1 MYKQIAD
8 YGLIGDMHSVAL
20 VSNEGSIDYCTMPYI
35 HSPTVFASLLDDKK
49 GGRFS
54 IRPRMN
60 FSHHQKYLTDT
71 NILSTEFRTSTG
83 SAELVDFMPVQT
95 NKLYRKEHMIQ
106 RCLESIS
113 GRIDFILELSPRPQY
128 ARIIPKIRKNISSFQ
143 FSAGSEIYTL
153 FFDIKRW
160 EIKQMNQGTLIIA
173 FSLNKGEKANF
184 SFIYGQGKKE
194 EKFSCSVLETEQ
206 FWKDWLTTCL
216 GERTALWEDYNPM
229 ITRSL
234 LVLKLLTFQPTG
246 AISAAATTSL
256 PESLGGERNW
266 DYRFTWIR
274 DASFTLKAMFSLGH
288 LSEADSFIHWLHG
301 IYQKYGS
308 DILQIMYS
316 LEGEADLKE
325 EVLTHLKGYK
335 NSRPV
340 RVGNGAYLQKQWDIY
355 GEVMDS
361 ALRLSGYAGKI
372 DEKLWP
378 FFVSI
383 CNLACKNWFKA
394 DEGIWEVRNGPFH
407 FVYSK
412 VMCWVALDRGM
423 NIARRYGLEAPL
435 TQWKKVADDIK
446 REVLEKG
453 YNDNINSFTQ
463 YYGSDELD
471 ASLLLLPLMKF
482 LPVDDWRI
490 QSTIGKIK
498 ENLIKDGF
506 LRRYKSQD
514 GLKGEEGSFL
524 ICNFWLI
531 ECLVLL
537 GKVDEAKQMLNQTIK
552 AANHLG
558 LFSEEYN
565 TENGQMLGN
574 FPQAFSHI
582 GYINAA
588 VSILNAE
595 RKRVKEEKNAP
606 SLSTKMR
613 KLIPTRVFLNQKH
626 VNYTE
631 TSAEISARLKILLNT
646 LQGAFFN
653 IEEGKVNYQGMKR
666 SKSFREYLELT
677 KMLNNFSPSI
687 LKDDEEK
694 KAFWTNIYNILIIH
708 GVIELEVQRSVME
721 IVNFFRRIGYFIG
734 GLFFSPDDIEH
745 GILRSNK
752 SHPLLPWKQFSRHD
766 QRNQLIIR
774 KFDPRIHFSLVCAA
788 SSCPPVE
795 FYDAE
800 KINKQLDISARSFLN
815 RRGIIL
821 DREKKILYLSKIF
834 QWYSGDFGSNWS
846 ERLIYIA
853 SFIKNEKRSY
863 ILNHLNELKIQFL
876 PYQWNLNE
884 TLK

>member
-8 YGLIGDMHSVAL
+8 YGLIGDMHAVAL
-20 VSNEGSIDYCTMPYI
+20 VSHEGSIDYCTMPHI
-35 HSPTVFASLLDDKK
+35 HSPTVFASLLDDEK
-49 GGRFS
+49 GGNFT
-54 IRPRMN
+54 IRPGEK

-71 NILSTEFRTSTG
+71 NILSTEFKTSTG
-83 SAELVDFMPVQT
+83 IAELLDFMPIQT
-95 NKLYRKEHMIQ
+95 NKFYQKEHMIQ

-113 GRIDFILELSPRPQY
+113 GRIDFVLELSPRPQY
-128 ARIIPKIRKNISSFQ
+128 ARIIPKISKNESSFQ
-143 FSAGSEIYTL
+143 FSTGPETFTL

-160 EIKQMNQGTLIIA
+160 EIKQMDQGTLIIT
-173 FSLNKGEKANF
+173 FSLNKGEKAHFNF
-184 SFIYGQGKKE
+184 MYGLKKKE
-194 EKFSCSVLETEQ
+194 KKFFCAVSETGQ

-216 GERTALWEDYNPM
+216 GERTALWEDYHSM

-256 PESLGGERNW
+256 PECLGGERNW

-274 DASFTLKAMFSLGH
+274 DASFTLKAMFNLGH

-301 IYQKYGS
+301 IYQKHGS

-325 EVLTHLKGYK
+325 KVLTHLKGYK

-340 RVGNGAYLQKQWDIY
+340 RVGNGAYRQKQWDIY

-361 ALRLSGYAGKI
+361 ALRLSDYAGKI

-378 FFVSI
+378 FFVNI
-383 CNLACKNWFKA
+383 CQLACKNWFKA

-423 NIARRYGLEAPL
+423 TIARRYGFDAPL
-435 TQWKKVADDIK
+435 KQWKKSADDIK
-446 REVLEKG
+446 REILEKG
-453 YNDNINSFTQ
+453 YSHHSNSFTQ
-463 YYGSDELD
+463 CFGSNELD

-482 LPVDDWRI
+482 LPVDDWRV
-490 QSTIGKIK
+490 QSTIREIRK
-498 ENLIKDGF
+498 NLMQGGF
-506 LRRYKSQD
+506 LKRYKIQD

-537 GKVDEAKQMLNQTIK
+537 GQVDEAKEIFNQTSK

-558 LFSEEYN
+558 LFSEEYDA
-565 TENGQMLGN
+565 GDGKMLGN

-588 VSILNAE
+588 VSILHAE
-595 RKRVKEEKNAP
+595 RKKVKEEKDTP
-606 SLSTKMR
+606 SFAVKMR

-626 VNYTE
+626 ADFTE
-631 TSAEISARLKILLNT
+631 TSAEISTQLKILLNT
-646 LQGAFFN
+646 LQGAFFDT
-653 IEEGKVNYQGMKR
+653 EEGKVNYQGMKR
-666 SKSFREYLELT
+666 SISFRSYLELT
-677 KMLNNFSPSI
+677 KKLNNFNPFI
-687 LKDDEEK
+687 LKNDDQK
-694 KAFWTNIYNILIIH
+694 KAFWINIYNILIIH

-721 IVNFFRRIGYFIG
+721 IVDFFRRIGYFIG

-745 GILRSNK
+745 GILRSNH
-752 SHPLLPWKQFSRHD
+752 SHPLLPWRQFSKND
-766 QRNQLIIR
+766 QRNQLIIK
-774 KFDPRIHFSLVCAA
+774 KFDPRIHFSLVCGA
-788 SSCPPVE
+788 SSCPPIE
-795 FYDAE
+795 FYDE
-800 KINKQLDISARSFLN
+800 DKINRQLDISAHSFLN

-821 DREKKILYLSKIF
+821 DRKRNILYLSKIF
-834 QWYSGDFGSNWS
+834 QWYSGDFGSNWP
-846 ERLIYIA
+846 ERLTYVA
-853 SFIKNEKRSY
+853 DFINDEKRSY
-863 ILNHLNELKIQFL
+863 IKKHLNDLKIQFL

>member
-1 MYKQIAD
+1 
-8 YGLIGDMHSVAL
+8 MHAVAL
-20 VSNEGSIDYCTMPYI
+20 VSNEGSIDYCTMPHI
-35 HSPTVFASLLDDKK
+35 NSPTVFASLLDDKK
-49 GGRFS
+49 GGNFS
-54 IRPRMN
+54 IRPGAN

-71 NILSTEFRTSTG
+71 NILSTKFTTSDG
-83 SAELVDFMPVQT
+83 SAELLDFMPIQT
-95 NKLYRKEHMIQ
+95 NKFYQKEHMIQ
-106 RCLESIS
+106 RCLETIS
-113 GRIDFILELSPRPQY
+113 GRINFVLALSPRPQY
-128 ARIIPKIRKNISSFQ
+128 ARIIPKISKNVSSFQ
-143 FSAGSEIYTL
+143 FSAGSEVYTL
-153 FFDIKRW
+153 FFDLKHW
-160 EIKQMNQGTLIIA
+160 EIKQMNQGTLIIT
-173 FSLNKGEKANF
+173 FSLNEGEKAHFN
-184 SFIYGQGKKE
+184 FIYGLKKKE
-194 EKFSCSVLETEQ
+194 EKFFCAASETGQ

-216 GERTALWEDYNPM
+216 GERTALWADYHAM

-256 PESLGGERNW
+256 PECLGGERNW

-301 IYQKYGS
+301 IYQKYGF
-308 DILQIMYS
+308 DVLQIMYS
-316 LEGEADLKE
+316 LEGEANLKE

-340 RVGNGAYLQKQWDIY
+340 RVGNSAYLQKQWDIY

-361 ALRLSGYAGKI
+361 ALRLSDYAGKI

-378 FFVSI
+378 FFVNI
-383 CNLACKNWFKA
+383 CQLACKNWFKA

-423 NIARRYGLEAPL
+423 TIARRYGLDAPL
-435 TQWKKVADDIK
+435 AQWQKVADDIK

-453 YNDNINSFTQ
+453 YSANANSFTQ
-463 YYGSDELD
+463 RYGSDELD

-482 LPVDDWRI
+482 LPVDDWRV
-490 QSTIGKIK
+490 QSTISEIR
-498 ENLIKDGF
+498 ENLMKDGF
-506 LRRYKSQD
+506 LKRYKVQD
-514 GLKGEEGSFL
+514 GLKGEEESFL

-537 GKVDEAKQMLNQTIK
+537 GQVEEAKEIFNLTGK

-565 TENGQMLGN
+565 AQNGEMLGN

-588 VSILNAE
+588 ISILNAE
-595 RKRVKEEKNAP
+595 KKKVKEKKNAP
-606 SLSTKMR
+606 SLSMKMR
-613 KLIPTRVFLNQKH
+613 KLIPTRVFLNHKQKGL
-626 VNYTE
+626 TE
-631 TSAEISARLKILLNT
+631 TSAEISTQLKILLNT

-653 IEEGKVNYQGMKR
+653 TEEGKVNYQEMKR
-666 SKSFREYLELT
+666 SKSFQEYLELT
-677 KMLNNFSPSI
+677 KRLNNFNPFI
-687 LKDDEEK
+687 LKDDDQK
-694 KAFWTNIYNILIIH
+694 KAFWINIYNILIIH

-745 GILRSNK
+745 GILRSNHK
-752 SHPLLPWKQFSRHD
+752 HPLLPWKQFSRND
-766 QRNQLIIR
+766 QRNQLIIS
-774 KFDPRIHFSLVCAA
+774 KFDPRIHFSLVCGA
-788 SSCPPVE
+788 SSCPIE
-795 FYDAE
+795 FYDE
-800 KINKQLDISARSFLN
+800 DKINRQLDISARSFLN

-821 DREKKILYLSKIF
+821 DSKKNILYLSKIF
-834 QWYSGDFGSNWS
+834 QWYSGDFGSNWP
-846 ERLIYIA
+846 ERLTYIA
-853 SFIKNEKRSY
+853 DFTNNEKRSY
-863 ILNHLNELKIQFL
+863 IKNHLDDLKIQFL